1 MQGNQEKYEQ
11 GSSGYNQDDR
21 YYEQSEEVLYANN
34 YQGQRGN
41 APNQQWRSQGNNQN
55 LGNQGQ
61 GNWNNNNN
69 SNNWGNNN
77 QNWGN
82 NRNWGGNN
90 NQGGWNNGNQG
101 NWEPGFQRP
110 PMFQQPNNLPPF
122 PSQSPSSSNNE
133 MGWIESMFEQMMK
146 KNADSDA
153 ELASHNT
160 SIRNLE
166 VQLGQ
171 ISQALN
177 TRPKKALPSDMVV
190 NPKGGNN
197 TGHAMAVTT
206 RSGRGGE
213 ASTSKQKE
221 VVSDDVEVQ
230 NEDDPIIVEQVS
242 EEKLDGEARIDIHD
256 NEKETRNDVNP
267 SREHVIDI
275 PETVMPNVKAPL
287 PRPSP
292 PYPQKLAKQKN
303 ENQLKKFIEMMK
315 RLSINIPLV
324 EALEQM
330 PGYAK
335 FMKDLVTKK
344 RSMDCETIKMSHQ
357 MSAIVNSMATKLE
370 NPNAYSIPCTIGS
383 AGFAKALCD
392 LGASINLMPYSVFKM
407 LGIGQLRASS
417 MRLQMA
423 DRIMKR
429 PFGIIDDV
437 IVRVD
442 KFILPTDFMILDCE
456 VNYEV
461 PIILGRPF
469 LATGKALVDVE
480 AGERSLTLPMIP
492 GKAKFILFM
501 TDYFSKWMEAHAFEK
516 VLEKKVIDFIW
527 DHILCRFGIPAEIVC
542 DNGKQFIGSKVTEF
556 FEAHKIKRIL
566 STPYHLIGNGQVE
579 STNKTIIQNL
589 KKRLD
594 DTKGKW
600 REVYPR
606 FFGHIGQH
614 RSLARGPPHF
624 L

>member
-1 MQGNQEKYEQ
+1 
-11 GSSGYNQDDR
+11 
-21 YYEQSEEVLYANN
+21 
-34 YQGQRGN
+34 
-41 APNQQWRSQGNNQN
+41 
-55 LGNQGQ
+55 
-61 GNWNNNNN
+61 
-69 SNNWGNNN
+69 
-77 QNWGN
+77 
-82 NRNWGGNN
+82 
-90 NQGGWNNGNQG
+90 
-101 NWEPGFQRP
+101 
-110 PMFQQPNNLPPF
+110 
-122 PSQSPSSSNNE
+122 

-230 NEDDPIIVEQVS
+230 NEDDPIIIEQVS

-315 RLSINIPLV
+315 RLSINIPL
-324 EALEQM
+324 
-330 PGYAK
+330 
-335 FMKDLVTKK
+335 
-344 RSMDCETIKMSHQ
+344 TIKMSHQ

-392 LGASINLMPYSVFKM
+392 LGASINLMPYSVFKT
-407 LGIGQLRASS
+407 LGIGQLRATS

-429 PFGIIDDV
+429 LFGIIDDV

-501 TDYFSKWMEAHAFEK
+501 TDYFSK
-516 VLEKKVIDFIW
+516 
-527 DHILCRFGIPAEIVC
+527 
-542 DNGKQFIGSKVTEF
+542 
-556 FEAHKIKRIL
+556 
-566 STPYHLIGNGQVE
+566 
-579 STNKTIIQNL
+579 
-589 KKRLD
+589 
-594 DTKGKW
+594 
-600 REVYPR
+600 
-606 FFGHIGQH
+606 
-614 RSLARGPPHF
+614 
-624 L
+624 